1 MRGLLKNRTLSA
13 VEKVL
18 LGATTDCWTATTAL
32 WAVLRGCGL
41 GWVDLEVPSSYGE
54 NPERRRGPVTRPF
67 NVALRVSNGSA
78 KWQALRT
85 SNAQKAGGGGPRRLA
100 RSIGSVAAAPAHEL
114 EARNLSKNPP
124 RGLLHLRRTYL
135 TAVRKL

>member
-1 MRGLLKNRTLSA
+1 MCEYLCVNRTLSV

-18 LGATTDCWTATTAL
+18 LGATTDGWTATTAL

-78 KWQALRT
+78 RALRT

-114 EARNLSKNPP
+114 EARNPP
-124 RGLLHLRRTYL
+124 RGLMHLRRMYL
-135 TAVRKL
+135 TAVRKM